1 MCETAGLR
9 PADADERARD
19 DAVWVEENH
28 VAAASQRD
36 AAAGLTEGG

>member
-9 PADADERARD
+9 PADADKRARD

-28 VAAASQRD
+28 VAARRVRVSGMR
-36 AAAGLTEGG
+36 LLV